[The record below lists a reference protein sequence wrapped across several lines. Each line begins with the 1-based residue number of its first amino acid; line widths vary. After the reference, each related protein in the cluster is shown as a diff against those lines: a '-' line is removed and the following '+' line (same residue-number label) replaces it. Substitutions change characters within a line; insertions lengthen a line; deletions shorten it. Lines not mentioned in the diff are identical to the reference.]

1 MGDPLLILVHNL
13 EIVRDLRS
21 GAGRRCLA
29 IGHQASLD
37 IAEFRDLAAEG
48 VEIFLAFL
56 TQNQCLNIG

>member
-1 MGDPLLILVHNL
+1 
-13 EIVRDLRS
+13 
-21 GAGRRCLA
+21 LA